1 MYLRN
6 QNGHLNVVG
15 FFFWLSLL
23 SLWDLSFL
31 TRDQTQGLG
40 SENAVLATGPPGN
53 SLKAVLYTL
62 LYTQAAGGLWGE
74 GWW

>member
-1 MYLRN
+1 MWLF
-6 QNGHLNVVG
+6 

-31 TRDQTQGLG
+31 TRDQIQGLG
-40 SENAVLATGPPGN
+40 NESAVLATGPPGN

-62 LYTQAAGGLWGE
+62 LYTQAAGRWWGGGMVVRRSE
-74 GWW
+74 A